1 MSLLVIFICTNVKL
15 DIKMKNKIHN
25 HGYLNEYRKKLR
37 NNLTSAEAT
46 LWKSLQK
53 KQLMGRKFRRQHSI
67 NNFIVD
73 FYCASENLIIELDG
87 AVHLDFA
94 QENYN
99 YERTLKLEK
108 FGFMVIRFE
117 NKEVFEN
124 LEVVLEI
131 ISNCFKK

>member
-1 MSLLVIFICTNVKL
+1 MSLLLIFPYTNKKL
-15 DIKMKNKIHN
+15 DLKMKNKIHN
-25 HGYLNEYRKKLR
+25 RKYLNEYRKRLR

-67 NNFIVD
+67 KNFIVD
-73 FYCASENLIIELDG
+73 FYCASEKLIIELDG

-94 QENYN
+94 QENYDH
-99 YERTLKLEK
+99 ERTLQLEK
-108 FGFMVIRFE
+108 LGFMILRFE

-124 LEVVLEI
+124 LEVVLDT
-131 ISNCFKK
+131 ISNSFKK